1 MKKIIN
7 YSFCMTKTEQDKEEK
22 RVKNNK
28 FFADMFCMIKII
40 ICMINLFKVIDKFD
54 YFGKVEIIQ
63 SERWK
68 SYNGRK
74 ERN

>member
-1 MKKIIN
+1 
-7 YSFCMTKTEQDKEEK
+7 MTKTEQDKEEK